1 VVYAGAVLL
10 GAWTLLPLIW
20 LAMTSITPEREF
32 ASRPIRFWPANPDF
46 SNYPRLL
53 GHAATTTGGQRLPAS
68 GHSPLI
74 VHGIVNS
81 LVVAVAVTVISL
93 AVSVPAAYA
102 LARLELRWRRAGLL
116 AIVATRALPPIA
128 TTIPFFALF
137 TDIGLSGTVT
147 GLVIAH
153 LTIAVPLLVWIGT
166 SFFASLPSGLER
178 MARVDGCS
186 RFRTLTKVVI
196 PASIPAVTAMAV
208 IAFLT
213 SWNEFTFALIF
224 NTGTAAQTFPPA
236 LASMFFQISVPTEVA
251 AATCLGL
258 LPPLLLAGVFQR
270 YIRKVNFV
278 GIQ

>member
-1 VVYAGAVLL
+1 
-10 GAWTLLPLIW
+10 
-20 LAMTSITPEREF
+20 MTSITPEREF